1 MLKALLTVFALGSI
15 FSSSA
20 MAAGDA
26 GCGLG
31 SMIITKNSKLLQLFA
46 ATTNASFGSQT
57 FGITFGT
64 SNCSAN
70 GIVSNDKQ
78 IQYFVEVNQAEL
90 TREMAQGHGEKL
102 STLAALNGCASEG
115 QISTFNA
122 KAQSSFS
129 SIVPSAKTSAVDFV
143 NNMKSASVADAC
155 HGS

>member
-1 MLKALLTVFALGSI
+1 MLKTFITVLFMGSI
-15 FSSSA
+15 A

-31 SMIITKNSKLLQLFA
+31 SLIITKNSKLLQLFA
-46 ATTNASFGSQT
+46 ATTNGSTGTQT
-57 FGITFGT
+57 LGITFGT

-70 GIVSNDKQ
+70 GIVQNDKQ
-78 IQYFVEVNQAEL
+78 IQYFVEVNQEEL

-102 STLAALNGCASEG
+102 STLAALNGCASEN
-115 QISTFNA
+115 QISAFNA

-129 SIVPSAKTSAVDFV
+129 TIVPNAKTSAVDFV

>member
-1 MLKALLTVFALGSI
+1 MLKSFIAVLFMGSV
-15 FSSSA
+15 A

-31 SMIITKNSKLLQLFA
+31 SMIITKNSKGMQILA
-46 ATTNASFGSQT
+46 ATTNGSFGSQT

-64 SNCSAN
+64 SNCSAS
-70 GIVSNDKQ
+70 GIVQNDKQ

-102 STLAALNGCASEG
+102 STLAALNGCASDN
-115 QISTFNA
+115 QITAFNA
-122 KAQSSFS
+122 KAQSSFKA
-129 SIVPSAKTSAVDFV
+129 IVPTAKTTAVDFV
-143 NNMKSASVADAC
+143 NNMKSASIADAC

>member
-1 MLKALLTVFALGSI
+1 MLKAFITVFFMGSM
-15 FSSSA
+15 A

-64 SNCSAN
+64 SNCNAS
-70 GIVSNDKQ
+70 GIVQNDKQ

-102 STLAALNGCASEG
+102 STLAALNGCASEN
-115 QISTFNA
+115 QISAFNA
-122 KAQSSFS
+122 KAQSSFAT
-129 SIVPSAKTSAVDFV
+129 IVPSAKTSAVDFV

>member
-1 MLKALLTVFALGSI
+1 MLKSLLAILAIGL
-15 FSSSA
+15 FSTAA
-20 MAAGDA
+20 MANDA

-31 SMIITKNSKLLQLFA
+31 SLIITKNTKVMQVLA
-46 ATTNASFGSQT
+46 ATTNATFGSQT

-70 GIVSNDKQ
+70 GIVQNDKQ

-90 TREMAQGHGEKL
+90 TREMAQGSGEKL
-102 STLAALNGCASEG
+102 STLAALNGCASQN
-115 QISTFNA
+115 QISAFSA
-122 KAQSSFS
+122 KAQSNFAT
-129 SIVPSAKTSAVDFV
+129 IVPTAKTSAVDFV

>member
-1 MLKALLTVFALGSI
+1 MLKAFITVFFLGS
-15 FSSSA
+15 FSY
-20 MAAGDA
+20 AAGDA

-31 SMIITKNSKLLQLFA
+31 SLIITKNSKLLQLFA
-46 ATTNASFGSQT
+46 ATTNGSTGTQT
-57 FGITFGT
+57 LGITFGT
-64 SNCSAN
+64 SGCSAN
-70 GIVSNDKQ
+70 GLVQNDKQ
-78 IQYFVEVNQAEL
+78 IQYFVEVNQEEL

-143 NNMKSASVADAC
+143 NNMKSSSVADVC